1 MLSQQITCQLL
12 SVVRPQIITHWWSLE
27 VNRQLRL
34 PVKILGADPSRKRR
48 SK

>member
-34 PVKILGADPSRKRR
+34 KILGADPSPKRR

>member
-1 MLSQQITCQLL
+1 MLSQQITCRLL
-12 SVVRPQIITHWWSLE
+12 SVVRPQIITHWWLLE

-34 PVKILGADPSRKRR
+34 PVKILGADSSPKRR